1 MVEKMAVTHCGS
13 HTIRSHGAK
22 LARAHMQD
30 WLILLLLGLIIGI
43 LNYIEPFHRFI
54 GSEMMTDL
62 KYPFKPDT
70 VPMWAVPIYAI
81 LFPCVIFLVYYISR
95 RDVYDLHHAVLGIL
109 FSALITGVITESI
122 KDAVGRPRPNFF
134 WRCFKDGLPVFNP
147 STLDVMC
154 TNKNL
159 EVIKEGYKSFPSGH
173 TSWSFAGLGFLSW
186 YLSGKIRVF
195 DRRGHIAK
203 LCIVILPYLLAS
215 LVGVS
220 RVDDYWHHWTDV
232 FTGGIIGM
240 GVSSLCYLHFFPYP
254 HDMNGWAPHAYFRTL
269 AENAAQSV
277 PTEMEAA
284 PYAHHVYGE
293 ETEKSTMLDTS
304 PDLGLLEAGKT
315 H

>member
-134 WRCFKDGLPVFNP
+134 WRCFKDGLPVCPRFQYFVFNP

-173 TSWSFAGLGFLSW
+173 TSSDIW
-186 YLSGKIRVF
+186 
-195 DRRGHIAK
+195 
-203 LCIVILPYLLAS
+203 
-215 LVGVS
+215 GVS
-220 RVDDYWHHWTDV
+220 YIMSNVQYMYSNCVLNVFGPQRHVEKIIASNPASSSPLSSNYEVD
-232 FTGGIIGM
+232 
-240 GVSSLCYLHFFPYP
+240 
-254 HDMNGWAPHAYFRTL
+254 
-269 AENAAQSV
+269 ENL
-277 PTEMEAA
+277 
-284 PYAHHVYGE
+284 
-293 ETEKSTMLDTS
+293 EK
-304 PDLGLLEAGKT
+304 
-315 H
+315 

>member
-1 MVEKMAVTHCGS
+1 MKIC
-13 HTIRSHGAK
+13 
-22 LARAHMQD
+22 
-30 WLILLLLGLIIGI
+30 
-43 LNYIEPFHRFI
+43 
-54 GSEMMTDL
+54 
-62 KYPFKPDT
+62 
-70 VPMWAVPIYAI
+70 
-81 LFPCVIFLVYYISR
+81 
-95 RDVYDLHHAVLGIL
+95 VLG
-109 FSALITGVITESI
+109 SALLQIQRCSGSKLLAYRRFGYPHTG
-122 KDAVGRPRPNFF
+122 
-134 WRCFKDGLPVFNP
+134 
-147 STLDVMC
+147 
-154 TNKNL
+154 
-159 EVIKEGYKSFPSGH
+159 
-173 TSWSFAGLGFLSW
+173 SFAGLGFLSW